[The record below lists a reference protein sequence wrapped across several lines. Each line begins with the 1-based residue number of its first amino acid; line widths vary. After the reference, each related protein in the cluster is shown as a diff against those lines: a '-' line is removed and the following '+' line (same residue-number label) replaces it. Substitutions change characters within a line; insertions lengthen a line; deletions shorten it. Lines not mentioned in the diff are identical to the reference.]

1 MSDAEGSRGAAE
13 RVARSVAPT
22 DSKVRAM
29 MRAGRQVALDSR
41 DYAPRLREIWATAS
55 DPIENEPAYGD
66 WLDSRRG
73 DHDSF
78 LERLDRR
85 DFEGRSVPI
94 ELFVMVSD
102 AEAARGLSATVD
114 SLKNQWVSD
123 WTLTIVSAVE
133 VTVADDTGAP
143 ANRISIRRCDASRCL
158 HEVVGLMNNGDQSAN
173 LVVLESGDRLEPD
186 FLHELVSKL
195 WDTPEATV
203 VHWDDDLVRGRKSS
217 TDPLFRSTWS
227 PELLFSAN
235 PLGRSFSIRRRE
247 LARVGGLDAELGDGA
262 WWDLLF
268 RLDLSSAAVGRIPKV
283 LAHLKRRPSI
293 PAGVGVDLVK
303 RAITRRGEAAHV
315 VAFGSAVRVV
325 WELAEAPHVTVI
337 IPTRHNTEMMRNC
350 LPTLAATD
358 YPSFDVLVVDN
369 GGRCAEA
376 EQWYNDNSCDLDL
389 EVLWW
394 EEEFNYSR
402 VNNVAAA
409 RARGEVLLFLND
421 DTELVDAD
429 WMREMVSWVV
439 RPEIGLVGLQLTDA
453 AGLIQHGGVV
463 VGVDRFASHLF
474 VGLPPHTSTIFG
486 STDWYRNVLS
496 VTGACVAVRRSV
508 FEQIGGFDERFVLCG
523 SDVVLGLDTRFLG
536 LRNLVTPMVRVKHL
550 ESVTRGSSV
559 PSGDFFASYW
569 RYQKYLRGGD
579 PYFSPL
585 LSNRT
590 GAPQL
595 ARRNEIPPVESV
607 GPILGRDFAPFR
619 QTSTSHESESL
630 ASSCRADDHLVQ
642 GVRSLH
648 AANADRFEVAS
659 INWYF
664 PDIDSPFYGGINTAL
679 RIADQL
685 RSTHGVTSRFII
697 QGNPNPDFFRSALAA
712 AFPSLLDSD
721 IHFLAGPD
729 DPALQDMPYA
739 DISIATLWVTA
750 YSVARVTNTKRK
762 FYLIQDFEPSFYPA
776 GTNYALCEESYLLGL
791 YGLCNTQRLLDIYER
806 DYRGV
811 GGAFMPAVD
820 HTVFHSNGRRPL
832 DHDGPTTVFMYA
844 RPGHWRNC
852 WEIAEPALLAVKARF
867 GPDVRI
873 VTAGSWAT
881 TDELGQGI
889 EHLGMLD
896 YRDTGELYRRCD
908 VGIALTLSAHPS
920 YLPLELMAC
929 GTPVVAFDNPAG
941 DWILRDGFNSVRC
954 RRTVDSLAEAISAL
968 VADPMLRVRLGAAA
982 TSTIADRFSDW
993 TLALGGIHDILS
1005 DPEGWV
1011 GPVAGAEFP

>member
-1 MSDAEGSRGAAE
+1 
-13 RVARSVAPT
+13 
-22 DSKVRAM
+22 
-29 MRAGRQVALDSR
+29 VALDGR
-41 DYAPRLREIWATAS
+41 EYAPRLREVWGTAS
-55 DPIENEPAYGD
+55 DPIDREPKYAD
-66 WLDSRRG
+66 WLENHSG
-73 DHDSF
+73 DLEAF
-78 LERLDRR
+78 LPR
-85 DFEGRSVPI
+85 FEGGEFRDRHVAVDF
-94 ELFVMVSD
+94 FVLVEG
-102 AEAARGLSATVD
+102 AEAHRRLSVTID
-114 SLKNQWVSD
+114 SLLAQWIPDWRLTVVSTEAVSPQSD
-123 WTLTIVSAVE
+123 PRMNVHLCVGVAPFEELAALSLDGPVSAMV
-133 VTVADDTGAP
+133 
-143 ANRISIRRCDASRCL
+143 
-158 HEVVGLMNNGDQSAN
+158 
-173 LVVLESGDRLEPD
+173 VVLEAGDRLEPD
-186 FLHELVSKL
+186 FVHELASRV
-195 WDTPEATV
+195 WDTPDATV
-203 VHWDDDLVRGRKSS
+203 VHWDDDIGRSHRS
-217 TDPLFRSTWS
+217 PVDPIFRPSWS
-227 PELLFSAN
+227 PDMLFSAN
-235 PLGRSFSIRRRE
+235 PLGRSFAVRRCE
-247 LARVGGLDAELGDGA
+247 LVGVGGLRADLAQGA

-268 RLDLSSAAVGRIPKV
+268 RLRLDSEAVARIPRVLVHLASRPRVSTSEGVAIVSAALERSGSQGH
-283 LAHLKRRPSI
+283 A
-293 PAGVGVDLVK
+293 
-303 RAITRRGEAAHV
+303 

-325 WELAEAPHVTVI
+325 WELMDGPHVTVI
-337 IPTRHNTEMMRNC
+337 IPTRHNIDLMRTCLSSLATTEQM
-350 LPTLAATD
+350 
-358 YPSFDVLVVDN
+358 SFDVLVIDN
-369 GGRCAEA
+369 GGRSAEA
-376 EQWYNDNSCDLDL
+376 EQWYLDNGFGLEL
-389 EVLWW
+389 EVIWW
-394 EEEFNYSR
+394 DEEFNYSR

-409 RARGEVLLFLND
+409 RARGDFLLFLND
-421 DTELVDAD
+421 DTEIVDPD
-429 WMREMVSWVV
+429 WMREMVSWAQ
-439 RPEIGLVGLQLTDA
+439 RPDIGLVGLQLTGAD
-453 AGLIQHGGVV
+453 GRIQHGGVV

-474 VGLPPHTSTIFG
+474 VGLEPHTSTIFG

-496 VTGACVAVRRSV
+496 VTGACVAVRRSI

-559 PSGDFFASYW
+559 PAGDFFASYW

-579 PYFSPL
+579 PYFSPQ

-595 ARRNEIPPVESV
+595 ARRNEIPAVESV
-607 GPILGRDFAPFR
+607 GPILGRNFAPFR
-619 QTSTSHESESL
+619 QTSTSRESTLL
-630 ASSCRADDHLVQ
+630 ALSCRADDELVAR
-642 GVRSLH
+642 VNSLH
-648 AANADRFEVAS
+648 DESAGRLEFTS

-685 RSTHGVTSRFII
+685 RSVHGVSSRFII
-697 QGNPNPDFFRSALAA
+697 QGDPNPEFFRSALAA
-712 AFPSLLDSD
+712 AFPSLLDSE
-721 IHFLAGPD
+721 IHFLTGPD
-729 DPALQDMPYA
+729 DPALDALPYA

-791 YGLCNTQRLLDIYER
+791 YGLCNTQRLLDIYQR
-806 DYRGV
+806 DYRGA

-820 HTVFHSNGRRPL
+820 HTVFHARDRRPL

-867 GPDVRI
+867 GADVRI

-941 DWILRDGFNSVRC
+941 DWILRDGYNSMRC
-954 RRTVDSLAEAISAL
+954 RRTVDSLAETVMGL
-968 VADPMLRVRLGAAA
+968 VADPQKRVRLGESAAV
-982 TSTIADRFSDW
+982 TIAERFSDW
-993 TLALGGIHDILS
+993 GSALAGIHDILA

-1011 GPVAGAEFP
+1011 GPVAGAEFR

>member
-1 MSDAEGSRGAAE
+1 MSNSELDGSRGSAE
-13 RVARSVAPT
+13 RFARSFAPT
-22 DSKVRAM
+22 DSKVRAI
-29 MRAGRQVALDSR
+29 MRAGRQVALDGR
-41 DYAPRLREIWATAS
+41 DYAPRLREIWAVAS
-55 DPIENEPAYGD
+55 DPIDHEPDYSD
-66 WLDSRRG
+66 WLEARRG
-73 DHDSF
+73 DHHSF
-78 LERLDRR
+78 LERQEAGHFR
-85 DFEGRSVPI
+85 DRSVPL
-94 ELFVMVSD
+94 EVFVMVPD
-102 AEAARGLSATVD
+102 AESARGLSQTLE
-114 SLKNQWVSD
+114 SMRLQWVAD
-123 WTLTIVSAVE
+123 WTLTVVAAVE
-133 VTVADDTGAP
+133 VPSVDDP
-143 ANRISIRRCDASRCL
+143 RMHVRRCAPELCL
-158 HEVVGLMNNGDQSAN
+158 HELASIIVEGELSSN
-173 LVVLESGDRLEPD
+173 LVVLAAGDRVEPD
-186 FLHELVSKL
+186 FVHELAAKL
-195 WDTPEATV
+195 WDTPDASV
-203 VHWDDDLVRGRKSS
+203 AHWDDDIARGRRSS
-217 TDPLFRSTWS
+217 TDPMFRPSWS
-227 PELLFSAN
+227 PEILLSAN
-235 PLGRSFSIRRRE
+235 PLGRSFSVRRSE
-247 LARVGGLDAELGDGA
+247 LLRAGGLDAELGDGT
-262 WWDLLF
+262 WWDLLL
-268 RLDLSSAAVGRIPKV
+268 RLEPGADDVVRIPRV
-283 LAHLKRRPSI
+283 LTHLVSRPRVA
-293 PAGVGVDLVK
+293 PASAVDIVNAAL
-303 RAITRRGEAAHV
+303 AGRGETGHA
-315 VAFGSAVRVV
+315 VAFGGAVRVV
-325 WELAEAPHVTVI
+325 WDLVDAPHVTVI
-337 IPTRHNTEMMRNC
+337 IPTRHNVAMMQNC
-350 LPTLAATD
+350 LPTLAGTD

-369 GGRCAEA
+369 GGHTPEA
-376 EQWYNDNSCDLDL
+376 AQWYLDNAHGLDL
-389 EVLWW
+389 EVMWW
-394 EEEFNYSR
+394 DEPFNYSR

-409 RARGEVLLFLND
+409 AARGEILLFLND
-421 DTELVDAD
+421 DTELVDPD
-429 WMREMVSWVV
+429 WMREMVSWSV
-439 RPEIGLVGLQLTDA
+439 RPEIGLVGLQLIDG

-474 VGLPPHTSTIFG
+474 VGLAPHTSTIFG

-496 VTGACVAVRRSV
+496 VTGACVSVRRSV

-550 ESVTRGSSV
+550 ESVTRGTSV

-579 PYFSPL
+579 PYFSPQ

-595 ARRNEIPPVESV
+595 ARHNEVPAVESV

-619 QTSTSHESESL
+619 QTSTSRESQSL
-630 ASSCRADDHLVQ
+630 AASCRADDETVN
-642 GVRSLH
+642 GVRRLH
-648 AANADRFEVAS
+648 AANAERFDVSS

-697 QGNPNPDFFRSALAA
+697 QGNPNPEFFRSALAA
-712 AFPSLLDSD
+712 AFPSLLDSE
-721 IHFLAGPD
+721 IHFLKGPD
-729 DPALQDMPYA
+729 DPALDDLPFA
-739 DISIATLWVTA
+739 DVSIATLWVTA

-791 YGLCNTQRLLDIYER
+791 YGLCNTQRLLDIYQR

-820 HTVFHSNGRRPL
+820 HTVFHSLGRRPL

-867 GPDVRI
+867 GADVRI

-881 TDELGQGI
+881 PDELGQGI

-941 DWILRDGFNSVRC
+941 DWILRDGLNSVRC
-954 RRTVDSLAEAISAL
+954 RRTVDSLAEAVGGL
-968 VADPMLRVRLGAAA
+968 VADTELRVRLGAAA
-982 TSTIADRFSDW
+982 TATIADRFSDW
-993 TLALGGIHDILS
+993 TVALGGIHGILS

-1011 GPVAGAEFP
+1011 GPVAGADFP